1 MVSVARGV
9 ANIGTRPSVN
19 GDGRPHLEVHLL
31 DFAGDLYGRHL
42 QVTFHQKLRD
52 EQRFASPGGTQ
63 GGDSRGYRRRPG
75 LLAGPTA

>member
-1 MVSVARGV
+1 M
-9 ANIGTRPSVN
+9 N

-52 EQRFASPGGTQ
+52 EQRFASLEALKAAILADIAAARASGWAN
-63 GGDSRGYRRRPG
+63 RLIEEILNRP
-75 LLAGPTA
+75 